1 MSCGLDLENG
11 SQNVAEL
18 SCLPLAFQC
27 LVLQCS
33 SRTLLKNKNKQ
44 TNKQTKKGC
53 SGVMTTLQCLVKHSS
68 MAQWCQL
75 VVLAPADGCTT
86 CIFTPLSDTV
96 LPAADVFLRGYEACV
111 KLEE

>member
-1 MSCGLDLENG
+1 MSRP
-11 SQNVAEL
+11 SVQL
-18 SCLPLAFQC
+18 SDPTEKQ
-27 LVLQCS
+27 
-33 SRTLLKNKNKQ
+33 KQ